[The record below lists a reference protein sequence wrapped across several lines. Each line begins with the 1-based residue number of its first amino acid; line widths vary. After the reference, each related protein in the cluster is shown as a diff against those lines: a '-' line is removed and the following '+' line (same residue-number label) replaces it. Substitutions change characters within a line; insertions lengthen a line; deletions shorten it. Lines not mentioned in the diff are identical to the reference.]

1 MATVETRPPGSP
13 PRRRRG
19 VRSEGAAREWRLT
32 TFTGVALLVLVT
44 AHMIAHHFVVESI
57 GGLRSYDQVLEYM
70 ANPVIFTIES
80 FFLLFV
86 TAHAMLGVRGV
97 LLDLD
102 PGPVLRRWIDIG
114 LLTLGLLTLGY
125 GYYLIGTLASRAA

>member
-1 MATVETRPPGSP
+1 MATVETRPPGAR
-13 PRRRRG
+13 PRRRRE
-19 VRSEGAAREWRLT
+19 VRPAGAAREWRLT
-32 TFTGVALLVLVT
+32 AFTGVALLVLVT

-70 ANPVIFTIES
+70 SNPVIFTIES

-102 PGPVLRRWIDIG
+102 PGPVLRRWIDVG
-114 LLTLGLLTLGY
+114 LLTVGLLTLGY
-125 GYYLIGTLASRAA
+125 GYYLIGALASRAA